1 MVKDTDAIV
10 DIESNQSECEEDP
23 RTEQVTGSKRVKNTL
38 RSLGLTLSFNK
49 VEDDPNNRNSCS
61 DDGRND
67 TESLINNKFDEE
79 RRENMTKTHLKEKQK
94 MKNSK
99 KAPKPP
105 RPRRGPTL
113 STSDLRLVKEISE
126 LVIKKRA
133 RIERL
138 KSLRKLRSAQAPSS
152 SSSSSNISL
161 LAMMITLLCLIVIIL
176 QGFGSRTAGL
186 VSGHFDSRLT
196 ELNK

>member
-61 DDGRND
+61 DDG
-67 TESLINNKFDEE
+67 I
-79 RRENMTKTHLKEKQK
+79 
-94 MKNSK
+94 
-99 KAPKPP
+99 
-105 RPRRGPTL
+105 
-113 STSDLRLVKEISE
+113 EIS
-126 LVIKKRA
+126 
-133 RIERL
+133 
-138 KSLRKLRSAQAPSS
+138 SS
-152 SSSSSNISL
+152 TIVVV
-161 LAMMITLLCLIVIIL
+161 VIIKHKSFSYDDHSSL
-176 QGFGSRTAGL
+176 SHCDNLARYGFGSRTAGL